1 MRALGNAM
9 CKMDFVCVLCA
20 VGSEAL
26 VARVAERKAQRVAQA
41 RASARRAKP
50 NDASRWG
57 CR

>member
-26 VARVAERKAQRVAQA
+26 VARVAEREAQRVAQA

-50 NDASRWG
+50 NDASR
-57 CR
+57 